1 MSENNQI
8 QNISDE
14 ILEYKNKIFFKI
26 LNDYLKEKKAPFPE
40 NTKHYLNL
48 LFNNITTEPSGI
60 NLSSIR
66 KENNSYIVSLTGTFD
81 SYIEINGVPTHFDS
95 EGKIADFSVPA
106 LIKADDILNFYISVV
121 NFPYKKEK
129 PASYTNDKTAQNIID
144 TVEFSSFLM
153 TNEKIEEP
161 AIGVLKYINDVVAEY
176 SVTAT
181 WLDKTNAENSTGKG
195 FVRLTNTSN
204 VPVKIVFNGQEHI
217 VLDDNHVDVPFDLD
231 EFLDAY
237 KNSGY
242 NQAIVNNSEGTNVLN
257 VEITNL
263 LTQEELNNVRLT
275 VNTAIDRTNDQEFPA
290 RIKPILVDTKFF
302 GEAGYYANFMGSVI
316 KVPSQTEANGGIPV
330 SKAEVLAM
338 DENNKKLFICDKDGN
353 MIGKSITPTTFVTN
367 NLKLIKTSIK

>member
-1 MSENNQI
+1 MSDQI
-8 QNISDE
+8 QNISEE
-14 ILEYKNKIFFKI
+14 ILGYKNKIFFKI
-26 LNDYLKEKKAPFPE
+26 LSDYLKEKKAPFPD
-40 NTKHYLNL
+40 NIKHYLNL
-48 LFNNITTEPSGI
+48 LFNSITTEPSGI

-81 SYIEINGVPTHFDS
+81 SYIEINGVPANFDS

-144 TVEFSSFLM
+144 TVEFSNFLM
-153 TNEKIEEP
+153 VNEKIEEP
-161 AIGVLKYINDVVAEY
+161 AIGVLKYINNVVAEY

-204 VPVKIVFNGQEHI
+204 VPVKIVFNNQEHI
-217 VLDDNHVDVPFDLD
+217 VLDGNHVDVPFDLD
-231 EFLDAY
+231 EFLEFY

-290 RIKPILVDTKFF
+290 RIKPVLANTKFF
-302 GEAGYYANFMGSVI
+302 GEAGYYVNFMGSVI

-338 DENNKKLFICDKDGN
+338 DENNKKIFICDKDGN
-353 MIGKSITPTTFVTN
+353 MIGKSITPTAFVTN
-367 NLKLIKTSIK
+367 NLKTIKALIK

>member
-1 MSENNQI
+1 MSDQI
-8 QNISDE
+8 QNISEE

-26 LNDYLKEKKAPFPE
+26 LSDYLKEKKAPFPE

-81 SYIEINGVPTHFDS
+81 SYIEINGVPTNFDS

-144 TVEFSSFLM
+144 TVEFSNFLM
-153 TNEKIEEP
+153 VNEKIEEP
-161 AIGVLKYINDVVAEY
+161 AIGVLKYINNVVAEY

-195 FVRLTNTSN
+195 FVKLTNTSN

-217 VLDDNHVDVPFDLD
+217 VLDGNHVDVPFDLD
-231 EFLDAY
+231 EFLETH

-242 NQAIVNNSEGTNVLN
+242 NQAVAKNSEGTEVLT
-257 VEITNL
+257 VDVTNL

-290 RIKPILVDTKFF
+290 RIKPILANTKFF
-302 GEAGYYANFMGSVI
+302 GEAGYYVNFMGSVI

-330 SKAEVLAM
+330 SKAEILAM
-338 DENNKKLFICDKDGN
+338 DENNKKIFICDKDGN
-353 MIGKSITPTTFVTN
+353 MIGKSITPTIFVTN
-367 NLKLIKTSIK
+367 NVKLIKASIK

>member
-1 MSENNQI
+1 MSDQI
-8 QNISDE
+8 QNISEE
-14 ILEYKNKIFFKI
+14 ILEYKDKIFFKI
-26 LNDYLKEKKAPFPE
+26 FSDALKANKAPFPE
-40 NTKHYLNL
+40 NVAHYLNL

-81 SYIEINGVPTHFDS
+81 SYIEINGVPTNFDS

-144 TVEFSSFLM
+144 TVEFSNFLM
-153 TNEKIEEP
+153 VNEKIEEP
-161 AIGVLKYINDVVAEY
+161 AIGVLKYINNVVAEY

-195 FVRLTNTSN
+195 FVKLTNTSN

-217 VLDDNHVDVPFDLD
+217 VLDGNHVDVPFDLD
-231 EFLDAY
+231 KFLESY
-237 KNSGY
+237 KNSSY
-242 NQAIVNNSEGTNVLN
+242 NQAVVNNSEGTNVLN

-290 RIKPILVDTKFF
+290 RIKPILANTKFF
-302 GEAGYYANFMGSVI
+302 GEAGYYVNFMGSVI
-316 KVPSQTEANGGIPV
+316 KVSSQTEANGGIPV

-353 MIGKSITPTTFVTN
+353 MIGKSITPTIFVTN
-367 NLKLIKTSIK
+367 NVKAIKALIK

>member
-1 MSENNQI
+1 MSDQI
-8 QNISDE
+8 QNISEE
-14 ILEYKNKIFFKI
+14 ILGYKNKIFFKI
-26 LNDYLKEKKAPFPE
+26 LSDYLKEKKAPFPE

-81 SYIEINGVPTHFDS
+81 SYIEINGVPTNFDS
-95 EGKIADFSVPA
+95 EGKIADFIVPA

-144 TVEFSSFLM
+144 TVEFSNFLM
-153 TNEKIEEP
+153 VNEKIEEP
-161 AIGVLKYINDVVAEY
+161 AIGVLKYINNVVAEY

-181 WLDKTNAENSTGKG
+181 WLDKTNAENSTGKE
-195 FVRLTNTSN
+195 FVKLTNTSN

-217 VLDDNHVDVPFDLD
+217 VLDGNHVDVPFDLD
-231 EFLDAY
+231 KFLESY
-237 KNSGY
+237 KNSSY
-242 NQAIVNNSEGTNVLN
+242 NQAVVNNSEGTNVLN
-257 VEITNL
+257 VEIKNL

-290 RIKPILVDTKFF
+290 KIKPILANTKFF
-302 GEAGYYANFMGSVI
+302 GEAGYYVNFMSSVI

-367 NLKLIKTSIK
+367 NVKTIKALIK